1 MDVQLLLALV
11 IGVSLLIGLI
21 LLTRLD
27 AFIALLVAALATGLI
42 AGSPPVDTVEAI
54 TTGFGNTLASIG
66 IVIILGV
73 VIGKLLEI
81 SGAADAIA
89 MTFLRLVGRGR
100 EDWAMAGTGALV
112 SIPVFCDSGFVI
124 MHPVPRSLT
133 RATGRSFVALSLALG
148 AGMTVTHHLV
158 PPTPGPLAVAGLLGV
173 DIGRMILYG
182 GAMAILLVPIVVIYA
197 RWMGPQL
204 DDDVTEDIKS
214 QIAVGAGARL
224 EGSAA
229 EASASRTE
237 DVPSNEPGL
246 AAGEGGA
253 GEVDTEPSGSGPGAM
268 LAFIPLVVPIV
279 LIVGNTVSTAV
290 AEESQVAQIFAFI
303 GNPVVALLIGGLIAL
318 YTLVPKHADRST
330 VGGWLA
336 DAIAS
341 AGIILA
347 ITGAGGA
354 LGNVLRTSGVGDAM
368 ADAIAGLAL
377 PGFLIP
383 FFIATLVRL
392 AQGSGTVAMITAGS
406 LTAPLLGTSVE
417 LDPVLAGLAATAGS
431 MFFSYYNDSYFW
443 VVTKFT
449 GLDGTAALKGWSGIT
464 TALWAGSLVLL
475 ALLSLIL

>member
-1 MDVQLLLALV
+1 MDLQLLLALAF
-11 IGVSLLIGLI
+11 GVGGLIGLI

-42 AGSPPVDTVEAI
+42 AGSPPVETVEAI

-89 MTFLRLVGRGR
+89 AAFLRLVGRGR

-133 RATGRSFVALSLALG
+133 RVTGRSFVALSLALG

-158 PPTPGPLAVAGLLGV
+158 PPTPGPLAVAGILGV

-182 GAMAILLVPIVVIYA
+182 GAMAILLVPVVVLYA
-197 RWMGPQL
+197 RWMGPRL
-204 DDDVTEDIKS
+204 DDTVDDDIKAD
-214 QIAVGAGARL
+214 IAVGVGAHTQ
-224 EGSAA
+224 SSDA
-229 EASASRTE
+229 EAAPVGS
-237 DVPSNEPGL
+237 
-246 AAGEGGA
+246 GGGTDDDPTGGGGVA
-253 GEVDTEPSGSGPGAM
+253 ELHSEPSGSTPGM
-268 LAFIPLVVPIV
+268 GRAFMPLVIPIV
-279 LIVGNTVSTAV
+279 LIVGNTVSSAV
-290 AEESQVAQIFAFI
+290 AEESQIAGIFSFI
-303 GNPVVALLIGGLIAL
+303 GDPVVALLIGGLIAL
-318 YTLVPKHADRST
+318 YTLVPEDSDRST
-330 VGGWLA
+330 VGGWLS

-354 LGNVLRTSGVGDAM
+354 LGNVLRSSGVGDAM

-406 LTAPLLGTSVE
+406 LTAPLLGTAVE
-417 LDPVLAGLAATAGS
+417 LDPVLAALAATAGS